1 MKTIDYI
8 NKYKEELLRIEFMY
22 NKNND
27 TKINNETIQI
37 NAVTEGMG
45 LIQFPQYKVEDLNK
59 TLLQTEPLKV
69 FLFGEYEYNKI
80 INRMRIYEEIPENKK
95 IMVVLFSSE
104 IEKMNVLF

>member
-1 MKTIDYI
+1 MW
-8 NKYKEELLRIEFMY
+8 
-22 NKNND
+22 
-27 TKINNETIQI
+27 
-37 NAVTEGMG
+37 

>member
-22 NKNND
+22 NKNNE

>member
-27 TKINNETIQI
+27 TKINNETIHI
-37 NAVTEGMG
+37 FGLTEGMG
-45 LIQFPQYKVEDLNK
+45 MIQFPECEIEELNK
-59 TLLQTEPLKV
+59 VLLQTEPLKV
-69 FLFGEYEYNKI
+69 FLFEEYEYNKI
-80 INRMRIYEEIPENKK
+80 INHFEDYEKFPENKK

>member
-45 LIQFPQYKVEDLNK
+45 LIQFPQYKVECLHGK
-59 TLLQTEPLKV
+59 
-69 FLFGEYEYNKI
+69 
-80 INRMRIYEEIPENKK
+80 MRAANSLE
-95 IMVVLFSSE
+95 
-104 IEKMNVLF
+104 